1 MKTKKILYK
10 LLAFAFLATLFC
22 SKIKADENKD
32 KEIYGIIENF
42 TEIMSKAWMKDKF
55 LKKIRMPQTILLD
68 ANSRVYGSCSQRD
81 KNLKT
86 IGGSSY
92 CSSTNTIFL
101 VKEDVDLF
109 YELNDSSG
117 LLYLLAHEWSHS
129 LQHAW
134 LSKIPHPAK
143 ELQADCLA
151 GRFVSMFEENID
163 RKKILSLAKI
173 SLHMGSK
180 IHGTGNQRAYALL
193 TGLGVIDGTCSI
205 PKMKDLAK
213 KPRNANKVIR
223 LMNLRSASNDI
234 NINESPYKKSFNQ
247 LVEKFEY

>member
-1 MKTKKILYK
+1 MKTNKILYK
-10 LLAFAFLATLFC
+10 LLAFTFLTSLFF

-32 KEIYGIIENF
+32 NEIFGIIENF

-68 ANSRVYGSCSQRD
+68 SNSRVYGSCSQRD

-205 PKMKDLAK
+205 PKMKELAK
-213 KPRNANKVIR
+213 KPRKANKVIR
-223 LMNLRSASNDI
+223 LMNLRSGSNDI
-234 NINESPYKKSFNQ
+234 NINNSPHKKSFGE
-247 LVEKFEY
+247 LIEKFVY

>member
-1 MKTKKILYK
+1 MKKILYK
-10 LLAFAFLATLFC
+10 FLAFTFLTSSFC
-22 SKIKADENKD
+22 SKIKADENKN
-32 KEIYGIIENF
+32 KEIFGIIENF
-42 TEIMSKAWMKDKF
+42 TEIMGKAWMKDKF
-55 LKKIRMPQTILLD
+55 LKTIRMPQTILLD

-151 GRFVSMFEENID
+151 GRFVTMFEENID

-213 KPRNANKVIR
+213 KPGNANKVIS

-234 NINESPYKKSFNQ
+234 NINKSPHKKSFGE
-247 LVEKFEY
+247 LIEKFEY

>member
-1 MKTKKILYK
+1 MKTKKILHK
-10 LLAFAFLATLFC
+10 LLAFTFLTTLFC

-32 KEIYGIIENF
+32 NEIFGIIENF

-68 ANSRVYGSCSQRD
+68 SNSRVYGSCSQRD

-134 LSKIPHPAK
+134 VSKIPHPAK

-163 RKKILSLAKI
+163 RRKILSLAKI

-213 KPRNANKVIR
+213 KPGNANKVIR

>member
-1 MKTKKILYK
+1 MKTKKILHK
-10 LLAFAFLATLFC
+10 LLAFTFLTTLFC

-32 KEIYGIIENF
+32 KEIFGIIENF

-213 KPRNANKVIR
+213 KPRKANNVIR
-223 LMNLRSASNDI
+223 LMNLRSGSNDI
-234 NINESPYKKSFNQ
+234 NINNSPHKKSFGE
-247 LVEKFEY
+247 LIEKFVY